1 MKKKLVKSIT
11 AMTLCAAMLSI
22 SACGSSSDGD
32 TKASDGSENSEST
45 AVKESDDSNDSE
57 IQTVAIGVWA
67 DDERTRLETAFADSE
82 KEIGIKVEFMQ
93 YPSDSDFWDNIPAQ
107 IAAGTA
113 PDMISCTNEHY
124 LQYVRQDLFEDLTE
138 SVESG
143 AISIDGIDETAMSAW
158 EIDGKIY
165 GIPYALNPGVF
176 IVNDDM
182 WQEFGL
188 GDQYPETWEE
198 VLQICKQVKEEHGM
212 PALCVN
218 VQEYHLTNY
227 AQSFGGGWDYGDD
240 IASAENA
247 EALQFIIDAYKEGY
261 VVTPTE
267 LGLTWDG
274 AVMIQE
280 SALFSTGGAWYQAS
294 FEAEAPDIHLKYLQV
309 PKGNDSGSGGTMH
322 TAALV
327 ALKNSNLEAA
337 TKLIE
342 YAFSNDDLFKATVE
356 VTQVVPAKIEY
367 QDLYKEEYPELAS
380 LVDYL
385 ADSEPFAY
393 PEESKKFADNLISL
407 MQEAMMDENS
417 TLTGQEIVDQL
428 AESFGSN

>member
-1 MKKKLVKSIT
+1 MKKKKVKRLT
-11 AMTLCAAMLSI
+11 ALALSAAMLSLA
-22 SACGSSSDGD
+22 ACGSSGK
-32 TKASDGSENSEST
+32 TASSEEKSTSEST
-45 AVKESDDSNDSE
+45 AVKESEETSSGDTE
-57 IQTVAIGVWA
+57 TITIGVWS
-67 DDERTRLETAFADSE
+67 DDEKSRLESAFANSE
-82 KEIGIKVEFMQ
+82 KDIGIKVEFMQ

-124 LQYVRQDLFEDLTE
+124 LQYIRQDLFEDLTDSVKSGDI
-138 SVESG
+138 SVE
-143 AISIDGIDETAMSAW
+143 GIDETAMSAW
-158 EIDGKIY
+158 NIDGKIY

-182 WQEFGL
+182 WKEFGL
-188 GDQYPETWEE
+188 GDQYPTTWDE
-198 VLQICKQVKEEHGM
+198 VLDICKKVKEEHDM

-227 AQSFGGGWDYGDD
+227 ALSFGGGWDYGNN
-240 IASAENA
+240 INAKENA
-247 EALQFIIDAYKEGY
+247 DALQFIIDAYKEGY

-309 PKGNDSGSGGTMH
+309 PQGNGGENGGTMH

-342 YAFSNDDLFKATVE
+342 YAFSNDDLFKAIVD
-356 VTQVVPAKIEY
+356 VTQVVPAKVEY
-367 QDLYKEEYPELAS
+367 QDLYREEYPELS
-380 LVDYL
+380 PLVDYL
-385 ADSEPFAY
+385 KTSKPFAY
-393 PEESKKFADNLISL
+393 PEESKKFADTLISL

-417 TLTGQEIVDQL
+417 TLTGQDIVNQL
-428 AESFGSN
+428 AENFGNNAG

>member
-1 MKKKLVKSIT
+1 MKKKMVKKLTALVLS
-11 AMTLCAAMLSI
+11 AAMLNLA
-22 SACGSSSDGD
+22 ACGSSGE
-32 TKASDGSENSEST
+32 TASSEEKNTSGST
-45 AVKESDDSNDSE
+45 AVKESEETSGGDTE
-57 IQTVAIGVWA
+57 TITIGVWA
-67 DDERTRLETAFADSE
+67 DDEKSRLESAFANSE
-82 KEIGIKVEFMQ
+82 KDIGIKVEFMQ

-124 LQYVRQDLFEDLTE
+124 LQYIRQDLFEDLTS

-143 AISIDGIDETAMSAW
+143 DISVEGIDETAMSAW
-158 EIDGKIY
+158 TIDGKIY

-182 WQEFGL
+182 WKEFGL
-188 GDQYPETWEE
+188 GDQYPSTWDE
-198 VLQICKQVKEEHGM
+198 VLDICKKVKEEHDM
-212 PALCVN
+212 PALCIN

-227 AQSFGGGWDYGDD
+227 ALSFGGGWDYGNNID
-240 IASAENA
+240 ATENA

-294 FEAEAPDIHLKYLQV
+294 FEAEAPDINLKYLQI
-309 PKGNDSGSGGTMH
+309 PQGNEGGNGGTMH

-327 ALKNSNLEAA
+327 VLKNSNLEAA

-342 YAFSNDDLFKATVE
+342 YAFSNDDLFKATVDI
-356 VTQVVPAKIEY
+356 TQVVPAKVEY
-367 QDLYKEEYPELAS
+367 QDLYREEYPELES

-385 ADSEPFAY
+385 KTSKPFSY
-393 PEESKKFADNLISL
+393 PEESKKFADSLISL

-417 TLTGQEIVDQL
+417 TLTGQDIVNQL
-428 AESFGSN
+428 AENFGSSTE

>member
-1 MKKKLVKSIT
+1 MKKKMVKKLTALVLS
-11 AMTLCAAMLSI
+11 AAMLNLA
-22 SACGSSSDGD
+22 ACGSSGE
-32 TKASDGSENSEST
+32 TASSEEKNTSGST
-45 AVKESDDSNDSE
+45 AVKESEETSGGDTKT
-57 IQTVAIGVWA
+57 ITIGVWA
-67 DDERTRLETAFADSE
+67 DDEKSRLESAFANSE
-82 KEIGIKVEFMQ
+82 KDIGIKVEFMQ

-124 LQYVRQDLFEDLTE
+124 LQYIRQDLFEDLTS

-143 AISIDGIDETAMSAW
+143 DISVEGIDETAMSAW
-158 EIDGKIY
+158 TIDGKIY

-182 WQEFGL
+182 WKEFGL
-188 GDQYPETWEE
+188 GDQYPSTWDE
-198 VLQICKQVKEEHGM
+198 VLDICKKVKEEHDM
-212 PALCVN
+212 PALCIN

-227 AQSFGGGWDYGDD
+227 ALSFGGGWDYGNNID
-240 IASAENA
+240 ATENA

-294 FEAEAPDIHLKYLQV
+294 FEAEAPDINLKYLQI
-309 PKGNDSGSGGTMH
+309 PQGNEGGNGGTMH

-327 ALKNSNLEAA
+327 VLKNSNLEAA

-342 YAFSNDDLFKATVE
+342 YAFSNDDLFKATVDI
-356 VTQVVPAKIEY
+356 TQVVPAKVEY
-367 QDLYKEEYPELAS
+367 QDLYREEYPELLS
-380 LVDYL
+380 HIQ
-385 ADSEPFAY
+385 
-393 PEESKKFADNLISL
+393 KKAKNLPI
-407 MQEAMMDENS
+407 A
-417 TLTGQEIVDQL
+417 
-428 AESFGSN
+428 